1 MVNRVWSFSTRKS
14 RGSTSSAPAT
24 RECRAIRDGQSPQDS
39 RLPHLGSG
47 ERLGVLACR
56 LSMRSFLAPSPFVE
70 RRIQIHEHDSGTC
83 LIQCLSHASEHT
95 HPARQSRAATQPK
108 HSKHITRSLSIT
120 LAAATPRL
128 RPSPLPG
135 RHRRRCRR
143 HCYWPT
149 EYYCCRH
156 RHHCRR
162 RRRRRRYWRSRCAAS
177 SSRGEQRTRPAAAR
191 RPSLCRRE
199 WAAP

>member
-1 MVNRVWSFSTRKS
+1 MVNRVWSFFTRKS

-24 RECRAIRDGQSPQDS
+24 RECRAIFETRPEP
-39 RLPHLGSG
+39 RLETAPSG
-47 ERLGVLACR
+47 ERREARGARV
-56 LSMRSFLAPSPFVE
+56 SFEHEVVPGTSPFVE

-95 HPARQSRAATQPK
+95 PSTTEQGRNTANTQSTSQDPYC
-108 HSKHITRSLSIT
+108 IT